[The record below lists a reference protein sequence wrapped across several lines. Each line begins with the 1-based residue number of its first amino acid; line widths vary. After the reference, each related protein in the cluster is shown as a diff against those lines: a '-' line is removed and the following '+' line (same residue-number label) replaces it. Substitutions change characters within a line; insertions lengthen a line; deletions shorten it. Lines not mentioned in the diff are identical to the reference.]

1 MRMTGRGQPDGAR
14 EFRSRFDVVAAQRM
28 IKALG
33 TFGYQ
38 VSRLGRD
45 RYRPAIGRT
54 LERLARVLP
63 SRAETAPVAKA
74 FADAGFI
81 SA

>member
-1 MRMTGRGQPDGAR
+1 
-14 EFRSRFDVVAAQRM
+14 M

-45 RYRPAIGRT
+45 RYRDAIPRT
-54 LERLARVLP
+54 VDRLAVCLP
-63 SRAETAPVAKA
+63 KVRELSEL
-74 FADAGFI
+74 AGFFQQLELD
-81 SA
+81 S